1 MGLIKKKN
9 NLNVFETIK
18 EQNKTFVNNI
28 ELNDEF
34 DREEISNVINSSSNL
49 IIKADIAGA
58 GKTSAFTYTVE
69 KSTTLLITPYNAL
82 CFELR
87 KKDFKALTLH
97 KLIGLRCDGEEAV
110 NSKCYD
116 LTGIERIIFDE
127 IYLYS
132 IPNLEKIKQFMD
144 RNSHIKFNATGDEFQ
159 LEPIQEKLNVDN
171 FEEYYNSII
180 HSMFPNVI
188 TLHENKRCKTDEDR
202 KIMKELTY
210 KIRNAKKSKI
220 INILKEYNIKIISED
235 KEITTTKN
243 ICALNRTCETVNQ
256 LMMKKLHPNTKYQV
270 YQDLICRKSFKQKSK
285 QVGYVNFTYTILD
298 IDDEKN
304 KYTLTDGESDDIV
317 VTKEQIESYFKLPYA
332 RTCHSQQGLS
342 IDEKITIFDLNH
354 FMVGNKWIYTA
365 ITRTTDIK
373 NIQFYIKKNRF
384 ENNEIDIYVEE
395 NGLEQVVTKLHRD
408 IGNHWKTDRDAGRNM
423 DDWDLTPAWA
433 LDILRKTKRCSLCMK
448 DICEDFSIDRIDNSK
463 GHLKDNCRIICWLC
477 NVSKK

>member
-1 MGLIKKKN
+1 M
-9 NLNVFETIK
+9 
-18 EQNKTFVNNI
+18 
-28 ELNDEF
+28 
-34 DREEISNVINSSSNL
+34 
-49 IIKADIAGA
+49 
-58 GKTSAFTYTVE
+58 E

-110 NSKCYD
+110 NCKCYD

-188 TLHENKRCKTDEDR
+188 ILHENKRCKTDEDR

-220 INILKEYNIKIISED
+220 ISILKEYDIKIISED

-243 ICALNRTCETVNQ
+243 ICALNRTCEIVNQ
-256 LMMKKLHPNTKYQV
+256 LMMKNLHPNT
-270 YQDLICRKSFKQKSK
+270 
-285 QVGYVNFTYTILD
+285 N
-298 IDDEKN
+298 
-304 KYTLTDGESDDIV
+304 
-317 VTKEQIESYFKLPYA
+317 TKFI
-332 RTCHSQQGLS
+332 
-342 IDEKITIFDLNH
+342 KI
-354 FMVGNKWIYTA
+354 
-365 ITRTTDIK
+365 
-373 NIQFYIKKNRF
+373 
-384 ENNEIDIYVEE
+384 
-395 NGLEQVVTKLHRD
+395 
-408 IGNHWKTDRDAGRNM
+408 
-423 DDWDLTPAWA
+423 
-433 LDILRKTKRCSLCMK
+433 
-448 DICEDFSIDRIDNSK
+448 
-463 GHLKDNCRIICWLC
+463 
-477 NVSKK
+477 